1 MFLYNGSK
9 NNGNSNN
16 INSIYH
22 HFNSC
27 YMGSVAIMRTPRQ
40 QRNHEKFLRQ
50 KQKVINYLNE
60 NEMIVFFLLGLS
72 FLVMVGFLA
81 VAVA

>member
-1 MFLYNGSK
+1 MFLYNGDK
-9 NNGNSNN
+9 NNGNSSN
-16 INSIYH
+16 INSKYI
-22 HFNSC
+22 NVNGGI
-27 YMGSVAIMRTPRQ
+27 MGVIMRTPNQ
-40 QRNHEKFLRQ
+40 QKNHETWLRYRA
-50 KQKVINYLNE
+50 KVINYLNE

>member
-1 MFLYNGSK
+1 VG
-9 NNGNSNN
+9 
-16 INSIYH
+16 
-22 HFNSC
+22 
-27 YMGSVAIMRTPRQ
+27 VIMRTPQ
-40 QRNHEKFLRQ
+40 QQKNHEAWLRF